1 MSSSNHGSESG
12 APSSNKSTRPNTNG
26 PRLAPGGDAGG
37 GGTKNNRNRRR
48 KANKDK
54 KTQPGGTPRQ
64 RGHQGAAA
72 KQQYHHRNNHH
83 SPLKKMNSRT
93 PADMTVIVHRVDVW
107 DIPAKAVDE
116 KTCQKEHEQNRHHQ
130 HVAPY
135 HFAPDVSCWIPQEES
150 IDSSRTVAVIR
161 APRSLGEHE
170 LTTAANGDQSTRRW
184 SVCETHVVDTSIPNP
199 HPPEVVHDKY
209 WAQRRRLFSRFDR
222 GIQLDAEGWF
232 SVTPQVIAHH
242 VAARVGDLSNSTAFR
257 RGLPGSEISHTRGIV
272 VLDAF
277 CGCGGNSIAF
287 GKLPVELISL
297 VISVDVDRDKLRM
310 AAHNASLYDIPK
322 DKIIFVE
329 CNTMYIMEHCY
340 KNGEKIV
347 NNKSSGG
354 QKNGVPCAVESEMY
368 AGYPIG
374 GLELLPDRVDAVFM
388 DPPWGGVDY
397 GMLGKDGYD
406 LEKHMKIRVG
416 PGVDETDQAAVEDT
430 GEAQDLECLVDS
442 AAVSGVGDDF
452 FDTFTPAPSSSK
464 SNKSFT
470 PSDSAADGEYINGLD
485 LLKMAAG
492 TTRSRLVIYDLPRN
506 TNKTS
511 LGRAALA
518 AGYRGNMKLEEH
530 YLNTRLKTVT
540 AYLGADYSGILH

>member
-1 MSSSNHGSESG
+1 
-12 APSSNKSTRPNTNG
+12 
-26 PRLAPGGDAGG
+26 
-37 GGTKNNRNRRR
+37 
-48 KANKDK
+48 
-54 KTQPGGTPRQ
+54 
-64 RGHQGAAA
+64 
-72 KQQYHHRNNHH
+72 
-83 SPLKKMNSRT
+83 
-93 PADMTVIVHRVDVW
+93 MTVIVHRVDVW

-116 KTCQKEHEQNRHHQ
+116 KTCQKEHEQNRHHL

-135 HFAPDVSCWIPQEES
+135 HFAPDVSCWIPAEETS
-150 IDSSRTVAVIR
+150 DSSCTVAVMR
-161 APRSLGEHE
+161 APRSMGEHE
-170 LTTAANGDQSTRRW
+170 LTADGNQARRW
-184 SVCETHVVDTSIPNP
+184 SVCETQVVDTSIPNP

-257 RGLPGSEISHTRGIV
+257 RGLPGSEISHTQGIV

-287 GKLPVELISL
+287 GKVPSELISL
-297 VISVDVDRDKLRM
+297 VISVDVDRAKLRM

-340 KNGEKIV
+340 KNGEMV
-347 NNKSSGG
+347 GNQSSGG
-354 QKNGVPCAVESEMY
+354 QKNGAPCAVESEMY

-397 GMLGKDGYD
+397 GTLGKDGYD

-416 PGVDETDQAAVEDT
+416 PTVGETD
-430 GEAQDLECLVDS
+430 EAGGDNHDAQNLECQDDS

-470 PSDSAADGEYINGLD
+470 PSDSCVDGEYINGLD

-492 TTRSRLVIYDLPRN
+492 TTKSRLVIYDLPRN

-511 LGRAALA
+511 LGQAALA
-518 AGYRGNMKLEEH
+518 AGYRGNLKLEEH
-530 YLNTRLKTVT
+530 YLNGRLKTVT
-540 AYLGADYSGILH
+540 AYLGTDYSGLLH